1 VISTNRSHLHAS
13 AGTHPGMKG
22 KNNEDS
28 HSISAYRL
36 SATDAT
42 PSVLALVCDG
52 IGGHRAGEVA
62 SKMAIETISN
72 KVLESDGLQP
82 LITLRE
88 AISLASQRIHQQAEA
103 NPEQKGMGSTCVCAW
118 VIGNRLYTASVG
130 DSRLYLIRG
139 DTIRQITTDH
149 TWVQEAI
156 EFGALTPEQA
166 RNHPN
171 MHVIRRYLG
180 SAKPVEVDF
189 RLRLDPS
196 ETNEQTEANQGML
209 LKPGDYL
216 ILCSDGL
223 TDLVEKEEIYEA
235 IKTQPREQA
244 LNYLIDLANKRGGHD
259 NITVVILQAP
269 APAVRTTPL
278 PKKPQPRQKKSLS
291 RVVIAAVLGAL
302 SGLALMTVFALWYIF
317 RPPAANTPTPSVSP
331 VEITVTSTLAPIIPP
346 ESTMTLTATITST
359 ATEEATI
366 TPWPTNTVAPSQTP
380 TETATATQDLTQT
393 VTETSTETPTETA
406 TPTPTETLQGP

>member
-1 VISTNRSHLHAS
+1 MILTNRSHLHAS

-28 HSISAYRL
+28 HSISAYKL
-36 SATDAT
+36 STTDST

-62 SKMAIETISN
+62 SRIAIETIN
-72 KVLESDGLQP
+72 KMAVESDGLQP

-88 AISLASQRIHQQAEA
+88 GISLASQLIHQQAEA

-130 DSRLYLIRG
+130 DSRLYMIRG
-139 DTIRQITTDH
+139 DTIRKITTDH
-149 TWVQEAI
+149 TWVQEAV

-189 RLRLDPS
+189 RLRLDPA
-196 ETNEQTEANQGML
+196 ENNEQTEANQGTVL
-209 LKPGDYL
+209 QPGDYL

-223 TDLVEKEEIYEA
+223 TDLVEK
-235 IKTQPREQA
+235 KKFM
-244 LNYLIDLANKRGGHD
+244 KRSK
-259 NITVVILQAP
+259 Q
-269 APAVRTTPL
+269 
-278 PKKPQPRQKKSLS
+278 S
-291 RVVIAAVLGAL
+291 RVN
-302 SGLALMTVFALWYIF
+302 
-317 RPPAANTPTPSVSP
+317 RP
-331 VEITVTSTLAPIIPP
+331 
-346 ESTMTLTATITST
+346 
-359 ATEEATI
+359 
-366 TPWPTNTVAPSQTP
+366 
-380 TETATATQDLTQT
+380 
-393 VTETSTETPTETA
+393 
-406 TPTPTETLQGP
+406 

>member
-28 HSISAYRL
+28 HSISAYKL
-36 SATDAT
+36 SPTDST
-42 PSVLALVCDG
+42 SSVLALVCDG

-62 SKMAIETISN
+62 SKMAIETIN
-72 KVLESDGLQP
+72 KMVLESDGLQP

-88 AISLASQRIHQQAEA
+88 AIILAGQRINQQAEA
-103 NPEQKGMGSTCVCAW
+103 NPEQKGMGATCVCAW

-139 DTIRQITTDH
+139 DTIRQLTTDH
-149 TWVQEAI
+149 TWVQEAV

-189 RLRLDPS
+189 RLRLDPAES
-196 ETNEQTEANQGML
+196 NEQTEANQGTAL
-209 LKPGDYL
+209 QNGDYL

-223 TDLVEKEEIYEA
+223 TDLVEKEEILEV
-235 IKTQPREQA
+235 IKAMPREQA
-244 LNYLIDLANKRGGHD
+244 LEHLIDLANKRGGHD
-259 NITVVILQAP
+259 NITVVILQVP
-269 APAVRTTPL
+269 APVARTTPL
-278 PKKPQPRQKKSLS
+278 PAKRQPRPKKSLS
-291 RVVIAAVLGAL
+291 KMVIVAALGAL
-302 SGLALMTVFALWYIF
+302 SALALLTALAIWYVF
-317 RPPAANTPTPSVSP
+317 RPPVLDTPTPSPSP
-331 VEITVTSTLAPIIPP
+331 VSVTVTSTLAPLIPP
-346 ESTMTLTATITST
+346 EPTLTLTITVTPT
-359 ATEEATI
+359 ATEGATI
-366 TPWPTNTVAPSQTP
+366 TPWPTNTTEPTQTP
-380 TETATATQDLTQT
+380 TETETATQDLTLTDTQ
-393 VTETSTETPTETA
+393 
-406 TPTPTETLQGP
+406 TPTPSVTPGSP

>member
-1 VISTNRSHLHAS
+1 
-13 AGTHPGMKG
+13 MKG

-36 SATDAT
+36 SATDPT

-62 SKMAIETISN
+62 SRIAIETIN
-72 KVLESDGLQP
+72 QKVEESDGLQP
-82 LITLRE
+82 LVTLRE

-103 NPEQKGMGSTCVCAW
+103 NPEQKGMGSTCVAAW
-118 VIGNRLYTASVG
+118 IIGNRLYTASVG
-130 DSRLYLIRG
+130 DSRLYMIRG

-171 MHVIRRYLG
+171 VHVIRRYLG

-235 IKTQPREQA
+235 IKTKPREQA

-269 APAVRTTPL
+269 ATSSKTTPL
-278 PKKPQPRQKKSLS
+278 PKRPQQRQKKSLS
-291 RVVIAAVLGAL
+291 RVLIAAVLGAI
-302 SGLALMTVFALWYIF
+302 SGLALLTVFALWYIF
-317 RPPAANTPTPSVSP
+317 RPPPVSTPTPSPSVSP
-331 VEITVTSTLAPIIPP
+331 AAPTVTVTLTPTIPP
-346 ESTMTLTATITST
+346 EPTQTPTVTAT
-359 ATEEATI
+359 ATEAATI
-366 TPWPTNTVAPSQTP
+366 TPWPTNTVEPSQTP
-380 TETATATQDLTQT
+380 TATATVTQDLTQT
-393 VTETSTETPTETA
+393 VT
-406 TPTPTETLQGP
+406 PTPTGTPVSP

>member
-1 VISTNRSHLHAS
+1 MILTNRSHLHAS

-28 HSISAYRL
+28 HSISAYKL
-36 SATDAT
+36 STTDST
-42 PSVLALVCDG
+42 SSVLAMVCDG

-62 SKMAIETISN
+62 SRIAIETIN
-72 KVLESDGLQP
+72 KMAVESDGLQP

-88 AISLASQRIHQQAEA
+88 GISLASQLIHQQAEA

-130 DSRLYLIRG
+130 DSRLYMIRG
-139 DTIRQITTDH
+139 DTIRKITTDH
-149 TWVQEAI
+149 TWVQEAV

-189 RLRLDPS
+189 RLRLDPA
-196 ETNEQTEANQGML
+196 ENNEQTEANQGTVL
-209 LKPGDYL
+209 QPGDYL

-223 TDLVEKEEIYEA
+223 TDLVEKEEIYET
-235 IKTQPREQA
+235 IKTKPREQA
-244 LNYLIDLANKRGGHD
+244 LNHLIDLANERGGHD
-259 NITVVILQAP
+259 NITVIILQVPVTVAK
-269 APAVRTTPL
+269 TTPL
-278 PKKPQPRQKKSLS
+278 PAKTRPRPKKSLS
-291 RVVIAAVLGAL
+291 KVVIAAALGAI
-302 SGLALMTVFALWYIF
+302 SGLALLTVLALWYVL
-317 RPPAANTPTPSVSP
+317 RPPALNTPTPSPSP
-331 VEITVTSTLAPIIPP
+331 VSITVTSTLAPIIPP
-346 ESTMTLTATITST
+346 EPTMTLTATITPT

-366 TPWPTNTVAPSQTP
+366 TPWPTNTTEPTQTP
-380 TETATATQDLTQT
+380 TETETATQNLAT
-393 VTETSTETPTETA
+393 TETETPTPSV
-406 TPTPTETLQGP
+406 TPTKP